1 MSYKKCFA
9 KSLGKNK
16 FKIHLW
22 DEAGY
27 DEIEWWNPAYVEDPE
42 GKFNGINGEKL
53 TKTYKWDK
61 HTSNI
66 HFHDMKPYQKFLI
79 ERYGIDDTPSTGHRE
94 VFFDIE
100 CEIGG
105 ALTEDYIDFITLLIY
120 IIECVIL

>member
-1 MSYKKCFA
+1 MSYKKCYA
-9 KSLGKNK
+9 SNLGKNK

-27 DEIEWWNPAYVEDPE
+27 DEIEWWNPAYVEDPN
-42 GKFNGINGEKL
+42 GKLKGINGEKL
-53 TKTYKWDK
+53 SKTYKWDK
-61 HTSNI
+61 STPNI

-79 ERYGIDDTPSTGHRE
+79 ERYGTDDTPSTGHRE

-105 ALTEDYIDFITLLIY
+105 ALTEEYIEDAPMPITSIA
-120 IIECVIL
+120 